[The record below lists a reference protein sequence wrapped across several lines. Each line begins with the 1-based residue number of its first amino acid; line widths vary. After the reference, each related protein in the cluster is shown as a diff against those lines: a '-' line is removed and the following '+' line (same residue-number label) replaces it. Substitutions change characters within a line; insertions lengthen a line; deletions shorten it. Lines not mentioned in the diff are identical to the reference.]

1 MQAQPA
7 GAQQPAIRFAL
18 PAGLTYTRTIIGRI
32 SVWPLQFGALHYAAL
47 RCTTLHYAALRFLQA
62 TSVQFEL
69 INVQMNSKSHQTKGA
84 ARDPF
89 R

>member
-47 RCTTLHYAALRFLQA
+47 RFLQA
-62 TSVQFEL
+62 TSVEFEL
-69 INVQMNSKSHQTKGA
+69 INVPMNSKSHQTKAA